1 MCAGQHGTQPQLT
14 HNLLQGGKHHTS
26 HIHKQLGLHKQ
37 CSGTT
42 THNLY
47 PGITSNQSYLPFKS
61 DDLSCTP
68 YPRYSDCHGG
78 DRYFCSMWRSV
89 GFLMSFAVVLE
100 GMTIAAFV
108 VLLVGGKQKR
118 EQGWGFMATMAAL
131 AALVQAVGGS
141 IVVCQVY
148 TSTDITGG
156 ARRRDN

>member
-1 MCAGQHGTQPQLT
+1 M
-14 HNLLQGGKHHTS
+14 HTDA
-26 HIHKQLGLHKQ
+26 IFR
-37 CSGTT
+37 
-42 THNLY
+42 
-47 PGITSNQSYLPFKS
+47 PFRS
-61 DDLSCTP
+61 DELECTP

-141 IVVCQVY
+141 LVVCRPALRSCQNLAAGNKLTLV
-148 TSTDITGG
+148 
-156 ARRRDN
+156 